1 MVQILEWIKKLWKG
15 KELSVLHPHNR
26 IRRKVDTESIKA
38 RLTGLGW
45 SVNEFP
51 VRSGQEIRQWKV
63 VAVKN
68 DHSYQ
73 VTGKTLD
80 EAIKNIG
87 LTLGVV
93 SLTLGVVSDERKA

>member
-15 KELSVLHPHNR
+15 KEPSVLHPHNR
-26 IRRKVDTESIKA
+26 IRRKVDSATIKA

-45 SVNEFP
+45 SVNELP
-51 VRSGQEIRQWKV
+51 IRSGQEIRQWKV

-93 SLTLGVVSDERKA
+93 SDERKV